1 MKTNY
6 VTKIENKYVFNLSLI
21 FWHTFIALSSVAIVV
36 SFAILLWSLVP
47 AWQKKVEK
55 SPYPAKTEYPA
66 PIAVSISELQLEGAK
81 EEAPTLTS
89 EQVKAI
95 SPTKQQQVEDLTGKK
110 EYDES
115 LTTLKNLIP
124 PSKYSWSGS
133 GHWIYPAGERYW
145 IYYKQEQYRQWIS
158 TEPGIEDK
166 LQFSYRLSEA
176 KTYPEKKQMLDGYI
190 SIVKLFPEV
199 KRLNALQNLID
210 NTSNTV
216 SQNIIIFESISKIIQ
231 KMPKEENTDYLNQLA
246 SFGVANP
253 TDGKVFIDYSSTII
267 EKFASSL
274 RAEIIDCLVRSYDSF
289 FGQNLS
295 KQQEATN
302 LFLPLVSQIKGE
314 LQPKAIIQY
323 YRVFREKNYKRD
335 EAINQIENEYQQLIA
350 EIDNKFELDQINAT
364 QQYYDKK
371 VKKAELRSKSLTGIA
386 GGILLIVLIA
396 TILVFLSIQRS
407 VRKIEEKMCPKEK
420 VI

>member
-36 SFAILLWSLVP
+36 SFAVFLWSLVP

-66 PIAVSISELQLEGAK
+66 PIAVSISELQLDGAK
-81 EEAPTLTS
+81 EEAPILTS

-95 SPTKQQQVEDLTGKK
+95 SPTKQQQVKDLAGKK

-115 LTTLKNLIP
+115 LTSLKTLIP

-133 GHWIYPAGERYW
+133 GYWFYPAGERYW
-145 IYYKQEQYRQWIS
+145 TYYKQEQYRQWIS
-158 TEPGIEDK
+158 NEPGIEDK
-166 LQFSYRLSEA
+166 LQFSYRISEA
-176 KTYPEKKQMLDGYI
+176 KTYPEKKQMLEGYI
-190 SIVKLFPEV
+190 SIVKLLPEG

-210 NTSNTV
+210 NTSNSV
-216 SQNIIIFESISKIIQ
+216 SQNLIIFESISKVVQ
-231 KMPKEENTDYLNQLA
+231 KMPKEENTNYLNQLA

-253 TDGKVFIDYSSTII
+253 TDGKAFIDYSSTII
-267 EKFASSL
+267 ENFASSK
-274 RAEIIDCLVRSYDSF
+274 RVDIIDCLVRSYDSF
-289 FGQNLS
+289 FGQNLA

-302 LFLPLVSQIKGE
+302 LFLPLVPQIKGE
-314 LQPKAIIQY
+314 LQSKAMIQY

-335 EAINQIENEYQQLIA
+335 ETISQIENEYQQIISG
-350 EIDNKFELDQINAT
+350 IDNQYEIDQINAA
-364 QQYYDKK
+364 QKLYDKK
-371 VKKAELRSKSLTGIA
+371 IKKAELRVKSILGIG
-386 GGILLIVLIA
+386 GGILLIALIA

-407 VRKIEEKMCPKEK
+407 VRKIEEKMSPKENF
-420 VI
+420 